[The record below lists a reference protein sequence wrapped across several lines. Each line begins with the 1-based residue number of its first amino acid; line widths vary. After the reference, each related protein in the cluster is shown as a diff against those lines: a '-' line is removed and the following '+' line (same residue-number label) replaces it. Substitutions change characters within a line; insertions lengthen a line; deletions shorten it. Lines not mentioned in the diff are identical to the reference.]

1 MYEEKANAGVE
12 PRRDGDLVERNAGGS
27 NIEGRNNKKQNVYG
41 YRYNT
46 TYSRTR
52 S

>member
-1 MYEEKANAGVE
+1 MKKKPMQEWSREEMETWLKGTQ
-12 PRRDGDLVERNAGGS
+12 GGS

-46 TYSRTR
+46 SYSRTR